1 MVSGGRA
8 PGHNRAVDGVPA
20 FAATSGSIATRF
32 AGRLSGRHPAA
43 IFFGALGAGFILLAG
58 VAILLGL
65 LVTDV
70 LTHSGGIGPADESFV
85 KSLAHDRTGTL
96 NDVSAVGSAV
106 GGAPVLPI
114 LAGLVAIVCAFKRR
128 WLIAGF
134 AVFVLTLE
142 SATYR
147 VTSLLVPRERPHV
160 HRLENLP
167 ADASFPSGHT
177 AAAIAVYAGLV
188 LLLTSRVRDGRV
200 RATAWIVAVLLP
212 IFVAMSRM
220 YRGMHHP
227 LDVAG
232 GVVIGIGAISVLLFA
247 CRAAGCAE
255 RAPVRERSARRST
268 TARAA

>member
-32 AGRLSGRHPAA
+32 AGRLSGRHPAV
-43 IFFGALGAGFILLAG
+43 IFFGALVAGFIMLAG
-58 VAILLGL
+58 VSILLGL
-65 LVTDV
+65 FVTDV
-70 LTHSGGIGPADESFV
+70 LTHVAGIGSADGSFV
-85 KSLAHDRTGTL
+85 KSLVHDRTATL

-134 AVFVLTLE
+134 AVFVLCVE

-147 VTSLLVPRERPHV
+147 IASIVVPRERPDV
-160 HRLENLP
+160 KRLEDLP
-167 ADASFPSGHT
+167 VDASYPSGHT
-177 AAAIAVYAGLV
+177 AASLAVYAGLV
-188 LLLTSRVRDGRV
+188 LLLSTRVKDPRGRI
-200 RATAWIVAVLLP
+200 ALWAAAVILP
-212 IFVAMSRM
+212 LFVAFSRM
-220 YRGMHHP
+220 YQGMHHP

-232 GVVIGIGAISVLLFA
+232 GILVGIGAILVLLFA
-247 CRAAGCAE
+247 CRAAGAAAE
-255 RAPVRERSARRST
+255 RRS
-268 TARAA
+268 RA